1 MTGAPVAVASNE
13 ATTHATAGRPHPWR
27 LFAHVVAGGV
37 LGGVLLV
44 RSEVRSARRHYAAVR
59 TSALTVDQ
67 IVRPSGCAGG
77 DATPVELAALGD
89 SGMAGVGVREATETL
104 PIQLAHRV
112 ADALGRPVHVTG
124 YGRSG
129 ARTRDVLDEQVPQL
143 RRPVDACVLMAGTND
158 VIRMT
163 PWPRLARDTAG
174 LLDALTETGA
184 TVIMSSLPEFRAM
197 TAVPKALRQVVSA
210 WAVGV
215 RRVQRQAVRARRDVV
230 LVDVRAAV
238 GSRFVSDAAAMGED
252 AFHPSAH
259 GYALIAD
266 VLAPVIVAAV
276 DGDRARCAR

>member
-1 MTGAPVAVASNE
+1 VTRAPVIVAREE
-13 ATTHATAGRPHPWR
+13 ATEHASAGRPHPWR
-27 LFAHVVAGGV
+27 LFANAVTGGV

-44 RSEVRSARRHYAAVR
+44 RSELRSARRRYAAVR
-59 TSALTVDQ
+59 TSAPPIDQTVL
-67 IVRPSGCAGG
+67 PAGSTGG
-77 DATPVELAALGD
+77 DAAPVELAALGD
-89 SGMAGVGVREATETL
+89 SGMAGVGVREATDTL

-129 ARTRDVLDEQVPQL
+129 ARTRDVLDGQVPQL

-158 VIRMT
+158 VIGMT

-184 TVIMSSLPEFRAM
+184 PVIMSSLPEFRAM
-197 TAVPKALRQVVSA
+197 TAVPLALRQVVSA

-238 GSRFVSDAAAMGED
+238 GSRFVSDAAAMG
-252 AFHPSAH
+252 
-259 GYALIAD
+259 
-266 VLAPVIVAAV
+266 
-276 DGDRARCAR
+276 